1 MKRRKSTLLQYGCP
15 DPVECGTRPFGVD
28 GRLHALTK
36 VRMAL
41 SAARP
46 HAPPAH
52 VPQAREP
59 ATTFGRSNP
68 PAASAEASRAGSE
81 SVPGTLLDFFDRAI
95 TSPAE
100 FFVYDTGYRS
110 WSYTYDQVRGASLQ
124 FAARLA
130 ATGIRKGE
138 KVIVWGE
145 NRAEWVVAFWGCVL
159 QGVIVVPI
167 DYRASIDLVRRIRD
181 IVRPRA
187 VLVGD
192 EVHADGEIGIP
203 VWRLAEIDW
212 SERPSNYE
220 RPAIGAGDIAE
231 IMFTSGATAEPK
243 GVVITHQNILANIAP
258 VEREVAKYRPY
269 ARPLFPIRFLNLLP
283 LSHMFG
289 QAMAAFIPPML
300 HGVVV
305 FMRGY
310 NPNEIA
316 RQIKS
321 RRITI
326 LVGVPKML
334 ELLRAH
340 VLQHVSEAKEA
351 TDPAAT
357 QRWVLSRIWRYR
369 RAHRLLGWKFW
380 AFVVGAAPLERDL
393 EDFWTRLGFAVV
405 QGYGLTETAPIVT
418 LVHPFKPAPGTVG
431 EPIPGV
437 DVKIADDG
445 EILVRGPNV
454 TPGYFGADAETR
466 QAFEG
471 GWFHTGDIGE
481 MDASGR
487 LVVRGRKKEMIAT
500 PEGMKVFPDDVERVL
515 HEIPGVRESAVV
527 GIAHDGQERVHAILS
542 LEPGK
547 SQDEVVRAANTR
559 LEEHQRIRSASVW
572 PGDALPRTE
581 GTKKLKR
588 RELKRWAESGS
599 GGAPRTEPAAE
610 ESVAGVVGRLARRDV
625 RSETTLDELGFSSL
639 ERIELMTELED
650 QFDVTVDE
658 SAFSNVQ
665 TVADL
670 DALVQRAAAVPTPG
684 GTSAERLR
692 EGAREPIAFPA
703 WNRRVTAR
711 TVRRAGLSSLILP
724 LTRAFAWID
733 VKGLEH
739 LDALRGP
746 VIFAANHQSHMDT
759 PVILA
764 ALPRPWRYRVAPAM
778 AKEFFDAHY
787 HPDRHPMRQVWP
799 NRLAYYLATLFFN
812 AFPLPQR
819 EAGAREALR
828 YIGDLVSDG
837 LSILIFPEGERTE
850 TGEIGRFRPGVGM
863 MAARLEVP
871 VMPVRLEGLDRV
883 LHREWHMARPGRVAV
898 TFGAP
903 MTLKGQDYVALA
915 QQVEDAVKH
924 L

>member
-1 MKRRKSTLLQYGCP
+1 
-15 DPVECGTRPFGVD
+15 
-28 GRLHALTK
+28 
-36 VRMAL
+36 
-41 SAARP
+41 
-46 HAPPAH
+46 
-52 VPQAREP
+52 
-59 ATTFGRSNP
+59 
-68 PAASAEASRAGSE
+68 
-81 SVPGTLLDFFDRAI
+81 LLDFFEHAI
-95 TSPAE
+95 ASSAE

-110 WSYTYDQVRGASLQ
+110 WTYSYDQVRRASLQ

-130 ATGIRKGE
+130 TSGVRKGE
-138 KVIVWGE
+138 KVIVWSE

-181 IVRPRA
+181 IVQARA
-187 VLVGD
+187 VLVGE
-192 EVHADGEIGIP
+192 EVHIDGEIGIP
-203 VWRLAEIDW
+203 VWRLTDIDW
-212 SERPSNYE
+212 AAGSSRYE
-220 RPAIGAGDIAE
+220 RPEISADDTAE
-231 IMFTSGATAEPK
+231 IIFTSGATAEPK
-243 GVVITHQNILANIAP
+243 GVVITHKNILANIVP
-258 VEREVAKYRPY
+258 VEREVAKYRSY

-334 ELLRAH
+334 DLLREH
-340 VLQHVSEAKEA
+340 VLQHVPEAREA
-351 TDPAAT
+351 TEPAASR
-357 QRWVLSRIWRYR
+357 RWVLTRIWRYR
-369 RAHRLLGWKFW
+369 RVHRLLGWKFW

-393 EDFWTRLGFAVV
+393 EDFWARLGFAVI

-454 TPGYFGADAETR
+454 TPGYFGAEAET
-466 QAFEG
+466 QEAFEG

-515 HEIPGVRESAVV
+515 NEIPGVRESAVV
-527 GIAHDGQERVHAILS
+527 GVVHDGQERVHAILS

-547 SQDEVVRAANTR
+547 SQDEIVRAANTK
-559 LEEHQRIRSASVW
+559 LEEHQKIRSASVW
-572 PGDALPRTE
+572 TGDGLPRTE

-588 RELKRWAESGS
+588 RELKRWAESGKA
-599 GGAPRTEPAAE
+599 GDQRKRPAAE
-610 ESVAGVVGRLARRDV
+610 ESVTGIVGRLARRDV
-625 RSETTLDELGFSSL
+625 RFETTLDELGFSSL
-639 ERIELMTELED
+639 ERVELMSELED
-650 QFDVTVDE
+650 RFDVTVDE
-658 SAFSNVQ
+658 AAFSNAR

-670 DALVQRAAAVPTPG
+670 EKLVQRAAPPAGPVPPRV
-684 GTSAERLR
+684 SAAPR
-692 EGAREPIAFPA
+692 EGAREPITFPA
-703 WNRRVTAR
+703 WNRAWPAR
-711 TVRRAGLSSLILP
+711 TVRSVGLSSLILP
-724 LTRAFAWID
+724 LTRVFAWIR
-733 VKGLEH
+733 VEGLEH
-739 LDALRGP
+739 LQALEGP

-759 PVILA
+759 PVIMA
-764 ALPRPWRYRVAPAM
+764 ALPRAWRYRVAPAM
-778 AKEFFDAHY
+778 AKEFFDAHF
-787 HPDRHPMRQVWP
+787 HPDQHRARQVWP
-799 NRLAYYLATLFFN
+799 NRLGYYLAALFFN
-812 AFPLPQR
+812 AFPLPRR
-819 EAGAREALR
+819 EAGARDALR
-828 YIGDLVSDG
+828 YIGDLVSHG
-837 LSILIFPEGERTE
+837 ISILIFPEGERTE
-850 TGEIGRFRPGVGM
+850 TGDIGRFQPGVGM
-863 MAARLEVP
+863 MAARLDVP
-871 VMPVRLEGLDRV
+871 VVPVRLEGLDRV
-883 LHREWHMARPGRVAV
+883 LHRDWHMARPGRVAV
-898 TFGAP
+898 KFGEA

-915 QQVEDAVKH
+915 RQVEEAVKH